1 MSTIAAA
8 AEALALARA
17 AAEAAREAVALAS
30 AGVGEGYCWSD
41 WEERSGSGCGL
52 GKRRKK
58 RRKRRRGK
66 EIHELSER
74 EDSNNVGEEKVSI
87 GSVKSGFLSSR
98 EEAELCMCIK
108 DGARVEAARRRL
120 EDAQE
125 HQQTTKWLAN
135 GINIKGSVDKVLW
148 RTREARERIT
158 RSYRGLVVSIA
169 TGYQGKGLS
178 LQDLIQEGSIGLLR
192 GAEKFDVER
201 GYKLSTY
208 VYWWI
213 KQAIIKALTNNSR
226 MVRLPGIMSRRLA
239 KIAEATNVLN
249 KKLGRMPTCDEIA
262 EELSLQVSTVR
273 LVFKRGRP
281 PISLDQAIT
290 DRGHITL
297 QEIIQGPEETTPEYT
312 IERHNMKLEMD
323 KLLESLSERESHILR
338 LHFGLDGKTPRSF
351 EEIGRVLKLSRE
363 RVRQI
368 NGIALMKI
376 KQRSYVDDM
385 KVYIV

>member
-1 MSTIAAA
+1 MAITTVCASTPASPPTISPSSIKTHQQQQLLQHLASLTPSSPCKFHSVLIANDAVSTIAAA

-108 DGARVEAARRRL
+108 DGARVEAARRLL

-226 MVRLPGIMSRRLA
+226 MVRLP
-239 KIAEATNVLN
+239 
-249 KKLGRMPTCDEIA
+249 
-262 EELSLQVSTVR
+262 
-273 LVFKRGRP
+273 
-281 PISLDQAIT
+281 
-290 DRGHITL
+290 
-297 QEIIQGPEETTPEYT
+297 EIIQGPEETTPEYT